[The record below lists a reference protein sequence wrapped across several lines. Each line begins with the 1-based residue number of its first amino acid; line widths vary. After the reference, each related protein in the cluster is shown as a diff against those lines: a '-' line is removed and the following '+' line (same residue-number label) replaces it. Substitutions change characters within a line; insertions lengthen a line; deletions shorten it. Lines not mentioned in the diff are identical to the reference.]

1 VDLVI
6 SNGGPDRNGLHE
18 SILRRGRQG
27 RLVAME
33 KRAADSRKTMGP
45 NFPEVQLKAGASDC
59 KEHAWRRLGLAP
71 ISVNGHMGR
80 LFKPP
85 TLPIHAL

>member
-1 VDLVI
+1 
-6 SNGGPDRNGLHE
+6 
-18 SILRRGRQG
+18 
-27 RLVAME
+27 
-33 KRAADSRKTMGP
+33 MGP